1 MNKVDAVL
9 RTLKDISDRLVKY
22 YDPERIILFGSYGEK
37 RLKKGNDIDLL
48 IIKQTDKRLIE
59 RQMEVERILCDRLFP
74 LDIIV
79 YTSEEVRFLYSI
91 GSPFVEEV
99 MEKGRVLYMRKM
111 TMAWMKDAQEELDSA
126 VILHEHKK
134 YRSACYHSEQCVEKG
149 LKAVILERG
158 KRPERTHDIVELV
171 NKVLS
176 FGFDSGLSMDDAVF
190 LNSIY
195 KGRYPTEQGLLPH
208 GDPTHQDTA
217 KAISIAKTFM
227 ERFKSQIK

>member
-22 YDPERIILFGSYGEK
+22 YDPERIILFGSYNEK
-37 RLKKGNDIDLL
+37 RLKNGNDIDLL

-59 RQMEVERILCDRLFP
+59 RQMEVERILCDRLLP

-176 FGFDSGLSMDDAVF
+176 FGFDSGLSTDDAVF

>member
-1 MNKVDAVL
+1 VL
-9 RTLKDISDRLVKY
+9 TTLEDISGRLIKY
-22 YDPERIILFGSYGEK
+22 YDPERIILFGSYDEK
-37 RLKKGNDIDLL
+37 SLKNGSDIDL
-48 IIKQTDKRLIE
+48 IVIKQTDKRLIE
-59 RQMEVERILCDRLFP
+59 RQIEVERILCDRLLP

-91 GSPFVEEV
+91 GSPFIEEV
-99 MEKGRVLYMRKM
+99 MEKGRVLYMRKI
-111 TMAWMKDAQEELDSA
+111 TMAWMKDAEEELDSA

-149 LKAVILERG
+149 LKAFILERG
-158 KRPERTHDIVELV
+158 KRPERTHDIVELI

-176 FGFDSGLSMDDAVF
+176 FGFDSGLSVDDAAF

-208 GDPTHQDTA
+208 GDPTSQDTA

-227 ERFKSQIK
+227 ERFKSQMK

>member
-1 MNKVDAVL
+1 LNKVDAVL
-9 RTLKDISDRLVKY
+9 RTLKDISGRLIKY
-22 YDPERIILFGSYGEK
+22 YDPERIILFGSYDEK
-37 RLKKGNDIDLL
+37 SLRNGSDIDL
-48 IIKQTDKRLIE
+48 IVIKQTDKRLIE
-59 RQMEVERILCDRLFP
+59 RQMEVERIICDRLLP

-91 GSPFVEEV
+91 GSPFIEEV

-111 TMAWMKDAQEELDSA
+111 TMTWMKDAQEELDSA

-149 LKAVILERG
+149 LKAVIPERG
-158 KRPERTHDIVELV
+158 KRPERTDDIVELV

-176 FGFDSGLSMDDAVF
+176 FGFDSGLSIDDAVF

-227 ERFKSQIK
+227 ERFKSQMK

>member
-1 MNKVDAVL
+1 LNKVDAVL

-37 RLKKGNDIDLL
+37 RLKNGNDIDLL

-59 RQMEVERILCDRLFP
+59 RQMEVERILCDRLLP

-99 MEKGRVLYMRKM
+99 MEKGRVLYIRKM
-111 TMAWMKDAQEELDSA
+111 TMAWIKDAQEELDSA

-134 YRSACYHSEQCVEKG
+134 HRSACYHSEQCVEKR

-158 KRPERTHDIVELV
+158 
-171 NKVLS
+171 
-176 FGFDSGLSMDDAVF
+176 
-190 LNSIY
+190 Y
-195 KGRYPTEQGLLPH
+195 K
-208 GDPTHQDTA
+208 
-217 KAISIAKTFM
+217 
-227 ERFKSQIK
+227 IKLENL

>member
-9 RTLKDISDRLVKY
+9 ATLEDISGRLIKY

-37 RLKKGNDIDLL
+37 SLKNGSDIDL
-48 IIKQTDKRLIE
+48 IVIKQTDKRLIE
-59 RQMEVERILCDRLFP
+59 RQIEVERILCDRLLP

-91 GSPFVEEV
+91 GSPFIEEV

-111 TMAWMKDAQEELDSA
+111 TMAWMKDAEEELDSA

-149 LKAVILERG
+149 LKAAILERG

-176 FGFDSGLSMDDAVF
+176 FGFESGLSMDDAVF

-208 GDPTHQDTA
+208 GDPTPQDTA

-227 ERFKSQIK
+227 ERFKSQMK